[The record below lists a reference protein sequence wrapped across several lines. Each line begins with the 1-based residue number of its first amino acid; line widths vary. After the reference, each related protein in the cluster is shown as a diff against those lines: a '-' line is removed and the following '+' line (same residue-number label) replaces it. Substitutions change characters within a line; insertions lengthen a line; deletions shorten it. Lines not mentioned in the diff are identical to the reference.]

1 LPSLKINADHE
12 FCLAFDEY
20 FNVQFLGYY
29 VLEGKRFTPFYK
41 WFGFRSSKASVWLS
55 DFTNVTKESLIDVRR
70 PFKPAQYCVLR
81 QLLIPSHWVSGL
93 QFIVA
98 TLSVILCRGFSERNS
113 VISSIVSD
121 SLNAPWTV
129 SLEMPNWL
137 TNPLMKIICQELVH
151 LFGSFAPLT
160 KD

>member
-1 LPSLKINADHE
+1 MPSLKINAVHE

-20 FNVQFLGYY
+20 FNVHFLGYY

-41 WFGFRSSKASVWLS
+41 WFGFRSSKASIWLS

-70 PFKPAQYCVLR
+70 PFKPVQYCVLR

-93 QFIVA
+93 QFVE
-98 TLSVILCRGFSERNS
+98 LLLFQWSFVGVFWEEFSYFL
-113 VISSIVSD
+113 IVSD

>member
-1 LPSLKINADHE
+1 MNISTSSFWDIMFWKVKDLPHFING
-12 FCLAFDEY
+12 LGFDPQRLR
-20 FNVQFLGYY
+20 FDFLT
-29 VLEGKRFTPFYK
+29 LPMLPE
-41 WFGFRSSKASVWLS
+41 
-55 DFTNVTKESLIDVRR
+55 ESLIDVRR
-70 PFKPAQYCVLR
+70 PFKPVQYCVLR

-93 QFIVA
+93 QFVE
-98 TLSVILCRGFSERNS
+98 LLLFQWSFVGVFWEEFSYFL
-113 VISSIVSD
+113 IVSD